1 MAIPLGSSD
10 EESREG
16 ARDLGCL
23 LPEGLL
29 LWLLRTALLS
39 LAESS
44 QLRIRGFS

>member
-1 MAIPLGSSD
+1 MPLNSSD

-23 LPEGLL
+23 LPEGSLL
-29 LWLLRTALLS
+29 LWLRRTAPLP

-44 QLRIRGFS
+44 QLGIGGFS